1 MRTARKFTFEE
12 LRDPWVLH
20 YEFDD
25 PTGGPIP
32 FPAARNNHEV
42 DRAARAII
50 AGRSP
55 GVQGWLNKRVTELAA
70 LGVEREAA
78 RKDVADLR
86 AAIEARIVR
95 IKLLEGGDEV

>member
-1 MRTARKFTFEE
+1 MSAARNFTFEE

-20 YEFDD
+20 YELGA
-25 PTGGPIP
+25 PGGGPVP
-32 FPAARNNHEV
+32 FPSARNSREIE
-42 DRAARAII
+42 RAARAII

-70 LGVEREAA
+70 LGVERETA
-78 RKDVADLR
+78 RQDVADLK

-95 IKLLEGGDEV
+95 IKLMEGGDED